1 MTTANISLFQA
12 LGSKINHL
20 QQSHNIIAS
29 NIANADTPGYRPHEI
44 EKVDFGRVLSNVT
57 ESNKLSPAVTNVRHM
72 PTYDQID
79 NPDIGKQKKT
89 YESAPAGNA
98 VIMEEQL
105 VKSNKTMMDYSLM
118 LNIYKK
124 NVGMLKTAIGK

>member
-1 MTTANISLFQA
+1 MTTENISLFQA

-20 QQSHNIIAS
+20 KQSHNITAS

-44 EKVDFGRVLSNVT
+44 ETVDFGRVLSNVT
-57 ESNKLSPAVTNVRHM
+57 KSNTLSPMVTNPRHM

-79 NPDIGKQKKT
+79 NPDIGKQKRT
-89 YESAPAGNA
+89 YESAPSGNA

-105 VKSNKTMMDYSLM
+105 IKSNKTMMDYSLM
-118 LNIYKK
+118 LNLYKK
-124 NVGMLKTAIGK
+124 NVGMIKMALGR